1 MSIMYSKKTEISVG
15 IFMMAGIAC
24 LVYLSVNLGNVDL
37 FGSDSFVIHARF
49 GSVEGLEP
57 AASVEIAGVKVG
69 KVKRITLE
77 ENEALV
83 AMEIK
88 KGTQITDDSIASI
101 RTKGV
106 IGDKFVKLSPG
117 YSDELLADEGFLMD
131 TESAISL
138 EELVS
143 KYIFEK

>member
-1 MSIMYSKKTEISVG
+1 MYGRKTEISVG
-15 IFMMAGIAC
+15 IFMMVGIAC
-24 LVYLSVNLGNVDL
+24 LVYLSVNLGDVNL
-37 FGSDSFVIHARF
+37 FGSDSFMINARF
-49 GSVEGLEP
+49 GSIEGLEV
-57 AASVEIAGVKVG
+57 AASVEIAGVPVG

-77 ENEALV
+77 DNEALV
-83 AMEIK
+83 QMEIK
-88 KGTQITDDSIASI
+88 KGTKISDDTIASI

-117 YSDELLADEGFLMD
+117 GSDDMLGDKDSLMD

>member
-1 MSIMYSKKTEISVG
+1 MYGKKTEISVG
-15 IFMMAGIAC
+15 IFMMVGIAC

-37 FGSDSFVIHARF
+37 FGSDSFMINAKF
-49 GSVEGLEP
+49 GSIEGLEV
-57 AASVEIAGVKVG
+57 AASVEIAGVPVG

-83 AMEIK
+83 QMEIK
-88 KGTQITDDSIASI
+88 KGTKITDDTIASI
-101 RTKGV
+101 RTKGI

-117 YSDELLADEGFLMD
+117 GSDDLLGDKDVLMD

-143 KYIFEK
+143 KYIFKK

>member
-1 MSIMYSKKTEISVG
+1 MIL
-15 IFMMAGIAC
+15 GIAC
-24 LVYLSVNLGNVDL
+24 LVYLSVNLGGVDL
-37 FGSDSFVIHARF
+37 FGTDSFKIEARF
-49 GSVEGLEP
+49 RSIEGLEV
-57 AASVEIAGVKVG
+57 AASVEIAGVPVG

-83 AMEIK
+83 QMEIK
-88 KGTQITDDSIASI
+88 NGTQITDDTIASI

-117 YSDELLADEGFLMD
+117 GSDDLLEDHGFLMN

-143 KYIFEK
+143 KYIFKK

>member
-1 MSIMYSKKTEISVG
+1 MYGRKTEISVG
-15 IFMMAGIAC
+15 IFMMVGIAC

-37 FGSDSFVIHARF
+37 FGSDSFMIDARF
-49 GSVEGLEP
+49 GSIEGLEVS
-57 AASVEIAGVKVG
+57 ASVEIAGVSVG

-83 AMEIK
+83 QMEIK
-88 KGTQITDDSIASI
+88 NGTKITDDTIASI

-117 YSDELLADEGFLMD
+117 GSDDLLGDKDSLMD

-143 KYIFEK
+143 KYIFKK

>member
-1 MSIMYSKKTEISVG
+1 MYGKKTEISVG
-15 IFMMAGIAC
+15 VFMILGITC

-37 FGSDSFVIHARF
+37 FGSDSFIIDARF
-49 GSVEGLEP
+49 GSIEGLEV
-57 AASVEIAGVKVG
+57 AASVEIAGVPVG
-69 KVKRITLE
+69 KVKKITLE
-77 ENEALV
+77 DNEALV
-83 AMEIK
+83 LMEIK
-88 KGTQITDDSIASI
+88 NGTQITDDTIASI

-117 YSDELLADEGFLMD
+117 GSDDVLGNNDSLMD

>member
-1 MSIMYSKKTEISVG
+1 
-15 IFMMAGIAC
+15 MMVGIAC
-24 LVYLSVNLGNVDL
+24 LVYLSVNLGDVDL
-37 FGSDSFVIHARF
+37 FGSDNFTIDARF
-49 GSVEGLEP
+49 GSIEGLEV
-57 AASVEIAGVKVG
+57 AASVEIAGVPVG
-69 KVKRITLE
+69 KVTKITLE

-83 AMEIK
+83 TMEIK
-88 KGTQITDDSIASI
+88 KGTKISDDTIASI

-117 YSDELLADEGFLMD
+117 GSDDMLEDEDSLMD

>member
-1 MSIMYSKKTEISVG
+1 MYGKKTEISVG

-24 LVYLSVNLGNVDL
+24 LIYLSVNLGNVN
-37 FGSDSFVIHARF
+37 FFSSDSLIINARF
-49 GSVEGLEP
+49 GSVEGLEV
-57 AASVEIAGVKVG
+57 AASVEIAGVPVG
-69 KVKRITLE
+69 KVKTIVLDD
-77 ENEALV
+77 NEALV
-83 AMEIK
+83 QMEIN
-88 KGTQITDDSIASI
+88 KGIQITDDTIASI

-117 YSDELLADEGFLMD
+117 GSEDLLEDQDYIMD

>member
-1 MSIMYSKKTEISVG
+1 MYGKKTEISVG
-15 IFMMAGIAC
+15 IFMIVGIAC
-24 LVYLSVNLGNVDL
+24 LVYLSVNLGDVGI
-37 FGSDSFVIHARF
+37 FGSDSFTINARF
-49 GSVEGLEP
+49 GSIEGLEV
-57 AASVEIAGVKVG
+57 AASVEIAGVPVG

-83 AMEIK
+83 QMEIK
-88 KGTQITDDSIASI
+88 KGTKITDDTIASI

-117 YSDELLADEGFLMD
+117 GSDDLLEDQDSLMD

>member
-1 MSIMYSKKTEISVG
+1 MYGKKTEISVG
-15 IFMMAGIAC
+15 IFMMVGIAC

-37 FGSDSFVIHARF
+37 FGSDSFMIDAKF
-49 GSVEGLEP
+49 GSIEGLEV
-57 AASVEIAGVKVG
+57 AASVEIAGVPVG

-83 AMEIK
+83 QMEIK
-88 KGTQITDDSIASI
+88 KGIKITDDTIASI
-101 RTKGV
+101 RTKGI

-117 YSDELLADEGFLMD
+117 GSDDLLGDKDVLMD

-143 KYIFEK
+143 KYIFKK

>member
-1 MSIMYSKKTEISVG
+1 MYGKKTEISVG
-15 IFMMAGIAC
+15 IFMMVGIAC
-24 LVYLSVNLGNVDL
+24 LIYLSVNLGNVDL
-37 FGSDSFVIHARF
+37 FGSDSFIIDARF
-49 GSVEGLEP
+49 GSIEGLEV
-57 AASVEIAGVKVG
+57 AASVEIAGVPVG

-83 AMEIK
+83 QMEIK
-88 KGTQITDDSIASI
+88 KGTKITDDTIASI

-117 YSDELLADEGFLMD
+117 GSDDLLEDKDSLMD